1 MTIYG
6 KKYIYNN
13 GDKPDFNITFK
24 NSSPRFF
31 AHWIEKYEYLYH
43 QAKENAKAGL
53 LSDEKLEILKKQGA
67 KRAMAHFMSA
77 LPDDPDEA
85 NEQEE

>member
-13 GDKPDFNITFK
+13 GDDPDENILVVLP
-24 NSSPRFF
+24 PRFF